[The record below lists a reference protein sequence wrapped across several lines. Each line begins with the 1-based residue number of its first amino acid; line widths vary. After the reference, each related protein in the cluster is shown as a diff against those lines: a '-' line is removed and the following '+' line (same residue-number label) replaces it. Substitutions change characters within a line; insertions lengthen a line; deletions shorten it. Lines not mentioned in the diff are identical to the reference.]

1 MGKPA
6 RVLCIGGGYA
16 AMGLKQSL
24 ARAHRRGVVELTVV
38 DQNNFHTFHG
48 MAAEMIVGK
57 LQPGQIINPSR
68 RLFHPGRFVCAHVE
82 SIDTVQRSVV
92 VSRSLDARQYQL
104 DYDHLVVALGTQD
117 DLSRYPGIA
126 QHAIKLKNYDG
137 CLELRNHIVRML
149 ELAELEADA
158 HERKRLLTFVIAG
171 GNFAG
176 VEVASE
182 LADYFD
188 ILCRREFRRI
198 PRDEIRIIVVHSGPR
213 LLPELDSTYPRLV
226 DYVERI
232 VDSQRVE
239 VLRNARLMAATPA
252 EVIVTGDLHLPSR
265 PLVSGT
271 GSAPNPLVGTL
282 PFDRDDRGRL
292 VADAQLRVS
301 TSANVWSAGDC
312 AAVPHVLGGTCP
324 GLFFYAYTGGVQIG
338 RNILRAIEGRP
349 LEPFSERGLGVAIA
363 LGNRRAAGH
372 LKGIPLTGFPAWLVW
387 RTLVVYYTPT
397 TDRRVRTILDW
408 LSWPLLGRDIVSV
421 DMQHNLGIESSLY
434 EAGQTIIR
442 QGDIGR
448 TMYLIQSGEAEVV
461 REEPGGEKVLGV
473 LTAGDHFGE
482 IAVFQNVRRTATVR
496 ARSRLAVMELRR
508 ETAHSLTGALPSLDD
523 IFRRRPVMKP
533 AARASGDGV
542 SS

>member
-1 MGKPA
+1 MS
-6 RVLCIGGGYA
+6 C
-16 AMGLKQSL
+16 
-24 ARAHRRGVVELTVV
+24 
-38 DQNNFHTFHG
+38 
-48 MAAEMIVGK
+48 
-57 LQPGQIINPSR
+57 
-68 RLFHPGRFVCAHVE
+68 
-82 SIDTVQRSVV
+82 
-92 VSRSLDARQYQL
+92 
-104 DYDHLVVALGTQD
+104 
-117 DLSRYPGIA
+117 
-126 QHAIKLKNYDG
+126 
-137 CLELRNHIVRML
+137 
-149 ELAELEADA
+149 
-158 HERKRLLTFVIAG
+158 
-171 GNFAG
+171 
-176 VEVASE
+176 
-182 LADYFD
+182 
-188 ILCRREFRRI
+188 
-198 PRDEIRIIVVHSGPR
+198 
-213 LLPELDSTYPRLV
+213 
-226 DYVERI
+226 
-232 VDSQRVE
+232 
-239 VLRNARLMAATPA
+239 
-252 EVIVTGDLHLPSR
+252 
-265 PLVSGT
+265 T

-301 TSANVWSAGDC
+301 ATANVWSAGDC
-312 AAVPHVLGGTCP
+312 AAVPHALGGTCP
-324 GLFFYAYTGGVQIG
+324 ELFFYAYTGGVQIG

-387 RTLVVYYTPT
+387 RALVVYYTPT

-408 LSWPLLGRDIVSV
+408 LFWPLLGRDIVSV

-482 IAVFQNVRRTATVR
+482 IAVFQNVWRTATVR
-496 ARSRLAVMELRR
+496 ARSRLEVMELRR

-533 AARASGDGV
+533 ASQVSGDAP
-542 SS
+542 S